1 MAPVYAWQT
10 AGRPAVVEPTQVVL
24 GLGKGARQ
32 KEPAMNTDPNV
43 RTPAPRPQGPSQ
55 PPQQVPA
62 PDVKRMSD
70 NAPSKNK
77 KPDDWD

>member
-1 MAPVYAWQT
+1 
-10 AGRPAVVEPTQVVL
+10 
-24 GLGKGARQ
+24 
-32 KEPAMNTDPNV
+32 MNTDPNV

-70 NAPSKNK
+70 NAPSKDK